1 MSNTQH
7 QMKTH
12 FVLLSLALLAFT
24 GCSTPRL
31 QPREGHIAVPGGR
44 VWFKIVGTGPGTPLL
59 LHGGPGAPSY
69 YLEPLS
75 ALGNERPVIFYDQLG
90 CGRSDRPSDT
100 NLWRVDRFVEELKAV
115 RQALGL
121 RRLHI
126 LGHSWG
132 AMLAAEYMFTRP
144 RGVESL
150 ILSSGAFNMELE
162 ERNMSRSI
170 AELPPDVREK
180 LLRNIANHTTDSDE
194 YREAESVY
202 FRRYMSRADPPPPEL
217 AKVEQ
222 GFGHEVHRA
231 MYGGD
236 GSFTVT
242 GVLKGY
248 DRTPRL
254 HELRLPVLFTAGQYD
269 DSTPAENAWYQSLV
283 PGARLE
289 IIENAGH
296 LTTLDQPERYTQ
308 VVRAFLHSVEGKK

>member
-1 MSNTQH
+1 MNE
-7 QMKTH
+7 MKNLAAL
-12 FVLLSLALLAFT
+12 FPLALLALV

-31 QPREGHIAVPGGR
+31 QPHEGYVAVPGGR
-44 VWFKIVGTGPGTPLL
+44 VWFKVVGAGSGTPLLL
-59 LHGGPGAPSY
+59 LHGGPGASSH

-75 ALGNERPVIFYDQLG
+75 VLGNERLVFFYDQLG
-90 CGRSDRPSDT
+90 CGRSDRPSNT
-100 NLWRVDRFVEELKAV
+100 NLWRVERFVEELKAV

-150 ILSSGAFNMELE
+150 VLGSGAFNMARAVRDVNQLV
-162 ERNMSRSI
+162 

-180 LLRNIANHTTDSDE
+180 LHRNITNHTADSAE
-194 YREAESVY
+194 YQEAEAVY
-202 FRRYMSRADPPPPEL
+202 SRRHMLRTEPAPPDL
-217 AKVEQ
+217 LDMDKD
-222 GFGHEVHRA
+222 FGHEVHQT
-231 MYGGD
+231 MSGNGLLE
-236 GSFTVT
+236 VT
-242 GVLKGY
+242 GVLK
-248 DRTPRL
+248 DFDCTPRL

-269 DSTPAENAWYQSLV
+269 DSTPAQNAWYQGFV

-296 LTTLDQPERYTQ
+296 LTTLDNPKRSAE
-308 VVRAFLHSVEGKK
+308 VVRKFLRSVEGKK